1 MRMRRFSTTALA
13 AGAAILAGAT
23 SVGPAGA
30 ASAGA
35 TAQRALGAATTRSA
49 GPVVVADGLNNPRQL
64 SFAPNG
70 DLYIAEAGTGGVGPC
85 LDGDEGEV
93 CYGRTGSVT
102 RIRGGVATRV
112 LTRLPSL
119 AGAGGFGASGPS
131 DIAVRRNGTY
141 LLTLGLGSDP
151 ATRAT
156 LPGPARQLGTVLV
169 GTLPA
174 AGGVGGDLAAHEAA
188 DDPDGQGIDSNP
200 TSVEIVGGKNYVI
213 DAGANALLRQ
223 SGSAIS
229 TVSVF
234 ENRMVPKPPFLPPP
248 GLMPMQSVPTTVVG
262 GPDGALY
269 VSELTGFPFPAGEAR
284 IWRVVPGSAPTV
296 YASGL
301 TNVTG
306 LAFAGRTLYAVE
318 FSSAGL
324 LTVPEGEVPT
334 GSLLRITPGA
344 SRHTVIAGGLT
355 APYGVAIRGGSAY
368 VTTCGLCAWI
378 GGVVKIGR

>member
-1 MRMRRFSTTALA
+1 M
-13 AGAAILAGAT
+13 
-23 SVGPAGA
+23 
-30 ASAGA
+30 
-35 TAQRALGAATTRSA
+35 
-49 GPVVVADGLNNPRQL
+49 
-64 SFAPNG
+64 
-70 DLYIAEAGTGGVGPC
+70 
-85 LDGDEGEV
+85 
-93 CYGRTGSVT
+93 
-102 RIRGGVATRV
+102 
-112 LTRLPSL
+112 
-119 AGAGGFGASGPS
+119 
-131 DIAVRRNGTY
+131 
-141 LLTLGLGSDP
+141 
-151 ATRAT
+151 
-156 LPGPARQLGTVLV
+156 PGPARQLGTVLV

-200 TSVEIVGGKNYVI
+200 TFVEIVGGKNYVI

-248 GLMPMQSVPTTVVG
+248 GLMPMQSVPTTVVV

-284 IWRVVPGSAPTV
+284 IWRVVLGSAPTV
-296 YASGL
+296 YATGL

-355 APYGVAIRGGSAY
+355 APYGVAIRGGSTY
-368 VTTCGLCAWI
+368 VTTCGLCA
-378 GGVVKIGR
+378 GAGVWSRSVCDPTRSRVIDSQSAGATTPTIRANVRRVGAAELPARRSDGMPRCGRQMGSRRVTKWRSCARLRHSCMSTTSA